1 MSCMYLYAIGAG
13 NNASLN
19 TAIMT
24 GHGRDWV
31 GRLTFLLQELEVPL
45 KAVSSLRREFTSQEP
60 RPLKVSS
67 LNWVRPHQECVRF
80 TRDSVMQLY

>member
-1 MSCMYLYAIGAG
+1 MSCMYLYTIGAG

-31 GRLTFLLQELEVPL
+31 GHLTLLLQELEAPL
-45 KAVSSLRREFTSQEP
+45 KAVFSLRREFTSQEL

-67 LNWVRPHQECVRF
+67 LN
-80 TRDSVMQLY
+80 

>member
-1 MSCMYLYAIGAG
+1 MSCMYLYTIGAG

-31 GRLTFLLQELEVPL
+31 GHLTLFF
-45 KAVSSLRREFTSQEP
+45 AGIGSSTKGSFQSEEG
-60 RPLKVSS
+60 V
-67 LNWVRPHQECVRF
+67 H
-80 TRDSVMQLY
+80 